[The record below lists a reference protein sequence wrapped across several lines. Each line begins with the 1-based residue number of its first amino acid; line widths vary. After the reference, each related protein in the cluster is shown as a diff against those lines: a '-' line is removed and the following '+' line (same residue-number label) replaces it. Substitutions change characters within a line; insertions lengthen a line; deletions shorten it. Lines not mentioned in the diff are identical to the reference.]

1 MCSKGRNQIMVNK
14 VLLKPNNEQKY
25 LVQGISQDLFVLDLS
40 SSKEDVV
47 LEVKDNSNV
56 DISLTNLASDKKLTI
71 NIGDNA
77 FVNVSAL
84 DHNETKSFK
93 ITANVGY
100 KSTFSAFL
108 ADFIPGK
115 CKGEI
120 LVNLNKEYATCEW
133 HLASLSIN
141 EDNKEFDVSVYHNAI
156 NTYAQMDSY
165 GVCRDEG
172 KLLFS
177 GICQIV
183 KGSHGSKAHQNA
195 KIMVFDEKSNG
206 IAKPILKIDEND
218 IEASHAAVVGKINDE
233 HIFYLTSRG
242 LSEEEAKRIITL
254 GYLKPI
260 LKGFKDEETIKNIED
275 LIEGKM

>member
-1 MCSKGRNQIMVNK
+1 MENK
-14 VLLKPNNEQKY
+14 VILFRGNKENKLFKKIGEGSFAFDLAKENQPLTFSFDDNEN
-25 LVQGISQDLFVLDLS
+25 ISIRLDNIHDGS
-40 SSKEDVV
+40 DITFDI
-47 LEVKDNSNV
+47 KDN
-56 DISLTNLASDKKLTI
+56 TNLK
-71 NIGDNA
+71 
-77 FVNVSAL
+77 VSILGKNSA
-84 DHNETKSFK
+84 NSIK

-100 KSTFSAFL
+100 KSSFKCYF

-120 LVNLNKEYATCEW
+120 FINLNKQYASCDW
-133 HLASLSIN
+133 HLASLSEKN
-141 EDNKEFDVSVYHNAI
+141 DNKIFDVSACHNAI
-156 NTYAQMDSY
+156 DTFAQLDNY

-172 KLLFS
+172 KLTFS
-177 GICQIV
+177 GICQII

-195 KIMVFDEKSNG
+195 KIMVFDALSNG

-242 LSEEEAKRIITL
+242 LSVDEAKRLITL

-260 LKGFKDEETIKNIED
+260 LVGFDDEDSKKEIEMI
-275 LIEGKM
+275 IEGKM